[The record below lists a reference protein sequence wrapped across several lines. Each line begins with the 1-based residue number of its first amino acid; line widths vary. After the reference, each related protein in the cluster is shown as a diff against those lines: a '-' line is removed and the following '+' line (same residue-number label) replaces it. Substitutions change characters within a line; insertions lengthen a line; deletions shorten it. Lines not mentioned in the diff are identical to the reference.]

1 MQIIDTELPEVKI
14 IEPRVFP
21 DARGFF
27 LETFHAEKYLQAGI
41 ETNFVQDN
49 HSRSSRGTLRG
60 LHFQLH
66 QPQGKLCR
74 VASGRVWDVAVDI
87 RHGSPR
93 FGRWTGVELSDENQ
107 RQIWVPRGFAH
118 GFLVLS
124 EFADFLYK
132 CDDFYDGSDDCGVAW
147 DDAEIGVQWPIQQS
161 EGDLILS
168 SRDQNRPRLSELS
181 AAQLPSFDDL
191 K

>member
-1 MQIIDTELPEVKI
+1 MQIIETVLPEVKI

-41 ETNFVQDN
+41 ETTFVQDN
-49 HSRSSRGTLRG
+49 HSRSCRGTLRG

-93 FGRWTGVELSDENQ
+93 FGQWVGVELSDENQ

-132 CDDFYDGSDDCGVAW
+132 CDDFYDGNDDCGVAW
-147 DDAEIGVQWPIQQS
+147 DDDEIGVAWPIGQMKD
-161 EGDLILS
+161 ELILS
-168 SRDQNRPRLSELS
+168 PKDKIRPRLSELS
-181 AAQLPSFDDL
+181 AEQLPDYNTL
-191 K
+191 R